1 MQVLASSGANASTE
15 SEDGTTLLQAA
26 LQGRRRTE
34 VGIVVDE
41 AETERLLLEGV
52 TLALDL
58 GANIN
63 LADKDG
69 NTPLHTAASRRLNS
83 IVQLLVERGAKLDV
97 ENKNGQT
104 PVALVSSPNAASTA
118 ELLKKLGATQ

>member
-1 MQVLASSGANASTE
+1 MAVTWTATVI
-15 SEDGTTLLQAA
+15 T
-26 LQGRRRTE
+26 
-34 VGIVVDE
+34 VDQ

-58 GANIN
+58 GANVN
-63 LADKDG
+63 LADKNG

-83 IVQLLVERGAKLDV
+83 IVQLLVERGAKLDI
-97 ENKNGQT
+97 ENKKGQT

-118 ELLKKLGATQ
+118 ALLKKLGATQ